1 MRKKWKKAI
10 ALLLC
15 LMMAGTL
22 AACGGNNNDKPSG
35 GNTNK
40 PGDGDEPG
48 TEADIPDYVTAPV
61 TIEFWHTLSSD
72 AATALDEMVAEFN
85 ASNEYGITVN
95 ATYQGGYYDVLSKTI
110 SSYGTNTAPTM
121 VVIGAGGIEQLADA
135 GALADM
141 AAYIER
147 DNWDYEN
154 IPETLRFYM
163 QHYDGQF
170 IEFPYLVSTAVIY
183 YNKALFDKEPES
195 LEEWVSMAE
204 EITKSNSGVY
214 GMAMALDTGFIQ
226 RPILKSLGAPGLT
239 NATGDGP
246 ATLDDGSL
254 KTYLTDWKSWIDD
267 GFCMPVTVTDFGSK
281 MQNQFVQG
289 KLASFVLSTANM
301 NNIEQLSKE
310 SGIDLG
316 VAKMV
321 GYGGYDAAIGG
332 GGISILEDST
342 QQEKAAAWEFLKFLL
357 TDENQITM
365 HQASSYLPF
374 TTTARASEELAALWE
389 DHPGFA
395 AAAEQL
401 EWATY
406 NDWSIYL
413 SEWRTQIGNCF
424 SAVLVDGSMTPD
436 EAVEY
441 LRTQANVIFP

>member
-1 MRKKWKKAI
+1 M
-10 ALLLC
+10 
-15 LMMAGTL
+15 
-22 AACGGNNNDKPSG
+22 
-35 GNTNK
+35 
-40 PGDGDEPG
+40 
-48 TEADIPDYVTAPV
+48 
-61 TIEFWHTLSSD
+61 
-72 AATALDEMVAEFN
+72 
-85 ASNEYGITVN
+85 
-95 ATYQGGYYDVLSKTI
+95 LSKTI

-289 KLASFVLSTANM
+289 KLASMVLSTANM
-301 NNIEQLSKE
+301 NNI
-310 SGIDLG
+310 
-316 VAKMV
+316 
-321 GYGGYDAAIGG
+321 
-332 GGISILEDST
+332 
-342 QQEKAAAWEFLKFLL
+342 
-357 TDENQITM
+357 
-365 HQASSYLPF
+365 
-374 TTTARASEELAALWE
+374 
-389 DHPGFA
+389 
-395 AAAEQL
+395 
-401 EWATY
+401 
-406 NDWSIYL
+406 
-413 SEWRTQIGNCF
+413 
-424 SAVLVDGSMTPD
+424 
-436 EAVEY
+436 
-441 LRTQANVIFP
+441 